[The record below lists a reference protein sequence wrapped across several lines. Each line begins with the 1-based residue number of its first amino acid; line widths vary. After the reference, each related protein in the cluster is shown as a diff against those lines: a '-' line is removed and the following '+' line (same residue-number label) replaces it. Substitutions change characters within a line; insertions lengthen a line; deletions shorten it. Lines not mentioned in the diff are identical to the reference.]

1 MSFRLFIYY
10 SALSGAW
17 GAFIAFLLVLLLGIN
32 GYSSALM
39 KATAIGGVVGVV
51 VALSV
56 GALDAMLNATG
67 VTRLVRVMLA
77 GFIGL
82 IGGMAGGCIGSV
94 LAWFGIPFVVGW
106 VITGMAIGASIGM
119 YDLAQAMSAGKS
131 SRGAIRKLTNGLL
144 GGLVGGLL
152 GGLPFGF
159 LADTGFL
166 SRTSLSTG
174 LILLGGSVGLMIG
187 LAQVAFRE
195 AWIKV
200 EAGFR
205 PGRELI
211 LSKEETV
218 IGRGEGCDLG
228 LFGDNKIEKVHA
240 RIRQEDGR
248 YVLED
253 AGSTAGTYLND
264 EPINQE
270 ARVLKNGDVIGVG
283 NCVIRFGTRQKQ
295 AAPAKR
301 SRR

>member
-32 GYSSALM
+32 GYSSALL

-56 GALDAMLNATG
+56 GTLDAMLNASG

-82 IGGMAGGCIGSV
+82 LGGMAGGCVGSV

-106 VITGMAIGASIGM
+106 VITGMAIGASIGF
-119 YDLAQAMSAGKS
+119 YDLVQAMSAGKS
-131 SRGAIRKLTNGLL
+131 SRGAIRKLSNGLI

-218 IGRGEGCDLG
+218 IGRGESCDLG
-228 LFGDNKIEKVHA
+228 LFGDNKIEKIHA

-248 YVLED
+248 YLLED
-253 AGSTAGTYLND
+253 AGSAAGTYLND
-264 EPINQE
+264 ELIKQE
-270 ARVLKNGDVIGVG
+270 VRVLNNGDVIGVG